1 VKISS
6 LGAILVFGASIA
18 ACGPA
23 APEPTTP
30 AGGPAASASAAAPT
44 GSAPPPAA
52 APAKW
57 ADDLSRPQKA
67 AFMNANVSPRLGKV
81 FKEYD
86 GARYAEFG
94 CKTCH
99 GPNKQE
105 PKDFLPKLT
114 MKGGKITAFEEKP
127 AVAKF
132 MATKVTP
139 EMAAVLGKPAYDPA
153 THQGFGCGGCHTI
166 EMK

>member
-1 VKISS
+1 
-6 LGAILVFGASIA
+6 
-18 ACGPA
+18 
-23 APEPTTP
+23 
-30 AGGPAASASAAAPT
+30 
-44 GSAPPPAA
+44 
-52 APAKW
+52 
-57 ADDLSRPQKA
+57 
-67 AFMNANVSPRLGKV
+67 MNANVSPRLGKV

-139 EMAAVLGKPAYDPA
+139 EMAAALGKPAYDPA